1 MAYKFYA
8 VHRGKNPGVYTDWPS
23 CRKQIEGFDG
33 PVYKGFQ
40 DFMSAVQ
47 FVKDGPGPA
56 GSRRALKHKE
66 NGGLAGDAQADFTP
80 QKPYAFVDGSFNSRT
95 KTYGFGGFLVYDD
108 TREVLTG
115 SGKDPELASMR
126 NVAGEILG
134 SEAAV
139 KRGLELGLARLTICY
154 DYLGVEMW
162 ATGRWKRNLTA
173 TRRYHEEMQ
182 EAMKQ
187 MEIRFAK
194 IRSHTGVEGNEEADR
209 LAKKSA
215 GLL

>member
-8 VHRGKNPGVYTDWPS
+8 VHRGKTPGVYTDWAS
-23 CRKQIEGFDG
+23 CRRQIAGFDG

-47 FVKDGPGPA
+47 FVKNGPGPA
-56 GSRRALKHKE
+56 DGRHTGKQRGTS
-66 NGGLAGDAQADFTP
+66 GLTGDTQAHYTP
-80 QKPYAFVDGSFNSRT
+80 EKPYAFVDGSYNIRS
-95 KTYGFGGFLVYDD
+95 KTYGYGGFLVHDD
-108 TREVLTG
+108 TREVLSG
-115 SGKDPELASMR
+115 SGNDPELASMR

-134 SEAAV
+134 AEAAV
-139 KRGLELGLARLTICY
+139 RKALELNLPTLTICY

-162 ATGRWKRNLTA
+162 ATGRWKRNLAA
-173 TRRYHEEMQ
+173 TRRYHEVMQ
-182 EAMKQ
+182 EAMGR
-187 MEIRFAK
+187 IRIHFVK
-194 IRSHTGVEGNEEADR
+194 IKSHTGVDGNEEADR